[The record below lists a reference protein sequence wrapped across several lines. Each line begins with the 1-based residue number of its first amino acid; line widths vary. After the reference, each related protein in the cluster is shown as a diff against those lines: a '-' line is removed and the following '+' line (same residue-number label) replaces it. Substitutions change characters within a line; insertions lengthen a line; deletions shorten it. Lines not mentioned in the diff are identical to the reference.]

1 MNGVDCNFD
10 IIAPPIASCGH
21 SNGLDLG
28 TMPLQRHAALLG
40 RVACSDMRLW
50 IAESGVLD
58 GGARSASGAKTITQQ
73 HVSRWYSSATRV
85 LGMPVVDVP
94 VPSMGESITEGSVAA
109 VLKQPGQA
117 VAADDIILQIE
128 TDKVTID
135 VRAPQQG
142 VMTSILVCGWMGCNR
157 MG

>member
-1 MNGVDCNFD
+1 
-10 IIAPPIASCGH
+10 
-21 SNGLDLG
+21 
-28 TMPLQRHAALLG
+28 MPLQRHAALFR
-40 RVACSDMRLW
+40 RVVCLDMRQR
-50 IAESGVLD
+50 IAANQLGEV
-58 GGARSASGAKTITQQ
+58 RSVVDAPPITQQ
-73 HVSRWYSSATRV
+73 HVSWLYSSATRV

-109 VLKQPGQA
+109 VLKQAGEA

-142 VMTSILVCGWMGCNR
+142 VMSSILVRVG
-157 MG
+157 